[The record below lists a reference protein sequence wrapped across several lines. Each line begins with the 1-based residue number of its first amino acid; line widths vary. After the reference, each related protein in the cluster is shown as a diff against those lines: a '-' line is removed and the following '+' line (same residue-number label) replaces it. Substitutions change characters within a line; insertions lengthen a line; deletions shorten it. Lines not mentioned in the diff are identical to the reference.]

1 MGFLRYAVKSG
12 IVGHGRNAFIQG
24 GNRNKG
30 WQTFPIAFSHVL
42 GVQATRNNN
51 TWEHSVIV
59 SSVSNT
65 SFYSEA
71 RNQSNDNPSDYWW
84 YWFAFGY

>member
-1 MGFLRYAVKSG
+1 MAAMRLITTGFLSLPLACR
-12 IVGHGRNAFIQG
+12 QG

-42 GVQATRNNN
+42 GVQATRNTG

-65 SFYSEA
+65 GFYSEA